1 MTKHTLSRVG
11 WLVLLFVLTS
21 IPTHAEL
28 SQKQARGLIAK
39 AVGMSLPSSAV
50 RIDHVTSSGTTAEAS
65 AEIDVVFRFERNSQ
79 GRWRV
84 RELRTADARWEDVDL
99 IVLAL
104 SLSDSQGDC
113 DPADQAG
120 RLKSDPS
127 LNAKKARCLIASLL
141 SVPLPS
147 DAVRVKSISG
157 LDLGPEPSALA
168 ESSIKAD
175 FRFVRDSRN
184 WRVSEFHSG
193 TRQWVN
199 IGGLESA
206 IASAKVSRTNQQLN
220 QIASALDAYKKDRG
234 SFVVA
239 DKHSVLIDHLS
250 PHYLRRVIR
259 HDSWQHPYRYQGD
272 REHFTLRSLG
282 PDGKE
287 NTSDD
292 IVISR

>member
-1 MTKHTLSRVG
+1 
-11 WLVLLFVLTS
+11 
-21 IPTHAEL
+21 
-28 SQKQARGLIAK
+28 
-39 AVGMSLPSSAV
+39 MSLPSGAV

-65 AEIDVVFRFERNSQ
+65 AEIDLVFRFERNNH

-84 RELRTADARWEDVDL
+84 RELRTGDARWEDIDS

-104 SLSDSQGDC
+104 NWADSQSDC
-113 DPADQAG
+113 DPTDQAG
-120 RLKSDPS
+120 RLKSDAS
-127 LNAKKARCLIASLL
+127 LNNKKARCLIASLL

-147 DAVRVKSISG
+147 DAVRITSISG

-175 FRFVRDSRN
+175 FRFVKDSGK

-199 IGGLESA
+199 IEGLESS
-206 IASAKVSRTNQQLN
+206 IGSAKVSRTNQQLTL
-220 QIASALDAYKKDRG
+220 IASALDAYKKDRG
-234 SFVVA
+234 SFVIS

-259 HDSWQHPYRYQGD
+259 HDSWQRPFRYQGD

-287 NTSDD
+287 NTTDD
-292 IVISR
+292 IVVSR

>member
-1 MTKHTLSRVG
+1 MIKHTLTRAV
-11 WLVLLFVLTS
+11 WLLSLFLLTS
-21 IPTHAEL
+21 VPTHAEL
-28 SQKQARGLIAK
+28 SQKQARSLIAK

-50 RIDHVTSSGTTAEAS
+50 RVDHVTSSGTTAEAS
-65 AEIDVVFRFERNSQ
+65 AEIDLVFRFERNNH

-104 SLSDSQGDC
+104 SLADSQGEC
-113 DPADQAG
+113 DPTDQAG
-120 RLKSDPS
+120 RLKSDGS
-127 LNAKKARCLIASLL
+127 FNAKKARCLIASLF

-147 DAVRVKSISG
+147 DAVRIKSISG
-157 LDLGPEPSALA
+157 LDLGPEPSALG
-168 ESSIKAD
+168 ESTIKAD
-175 FRFVRDSRN
+175 FRFVKDSRN

-199 IGGLESA
+199 LEGLESS
-206 IASAKVSRTNQQLN
+206 IGSAKVSRTNQQLN
-220 QIASALDAYKKDRG
+220 LIASALDAYKKDRG
-234 SFVVA
+234 SFVIS

-250 PHYLRRVIR
+250 PHYLGRVIR
-259 HDSWQHPYRYQGD
+259 HDSWQRPFRYQGD

-287 NTSDD
+287 NTADD
-292 IVISR
+292 IVVSR